1 MPVPGHTM
9 SSMSARTQPGI
20 GSPRDALRH
29 ADFRRLFTVRL
40 VSQSADGLIQAA
52 LVASLVFSPERAT
65 TAASFALASAIVI
78 VPFSVIGPFVGVF
91 IDRWSRRRIMIVA
104 PLVRAAP
111 VFLVL
116 ANPGR
121 QAALYYGGALF
132 VTSVNRFFLATAQ
145 AVVPRLVPTEDLL
158 AANSIATVGGTVALL
173 VGVFAGGLVAD
184 AFGTT
189 AIVALASA
197 MWVATSFIAR
207 TIGSD
212 LRPLMIP
219 GAPELL
225 RHQVRRVAVEL
236 ADGLRHIVHAP
247 RAVGPITSIGVDQVG
262 QGLILVLALVVFR
275 ERFQQGVGSFSWLIG
290 AGGVGVFVGLA
301 TIGRLDRRFARERIV
316 SGAFAV
322 GGVAILLVSLLVTPW
337 TLLLASFVV
346 GLSFA
351 WKKVPVDTMVQE
363 AVPDGLRGRVFA
375 AYDVVYNVARLAAAV
390 LAIPLLPTLGE
401 QGSAALVGIVFLLW
415 VPVLPR
421 WLARAPEIRLRFVE
435 GARGEEWPRAV
446 VWGGVEEPVEVV
458 RSALDEREG
467 VLTRRFRLSL
477 ADGTVLDVSRD
488 EPDGD
493 WRIDREV
500 VE

>member
-1 MPVPGHTM
+1 MAAM
-9 SSMSARTQPGI
+9 SEPATARM

-29 ADFRRLFTVRL
+29 RDFQRLFGMRL
-40 VSQSADGLIQAA
+40 VSQSADGLVQAA

-91 IDRWSRRRIMIVA
+91 IDRWSRRRIMVVA
-104 PLVRAAP
+104 PLLRAAP

-116 ANPGR
+116 ASPTK

-132 VTSVNRFFLATAQ
+132 VTSVNRFYLATAQ

-184 AFGTT
+184 AFGTA
-189 AIVALASA
+189 AIVTLAAA
-197 MWVATSFIAR
+197 MWVGASMLAR
-207 TIGSD
+207 SIRSD
-212 LRPLMIP
+212 LRPLQLP
-219 GAPELL
+219 ESAELL
-225 RHQVRRVAVEL
+225 RHQVRRVAVEFT
-236 ADGLRHIVHAP
+236 DGLRHIVHTP
-247 RAVGPITSIGVDQVG
+247 RAIGPITSIGLDQVG

-275 ERFQQGVGSFSWLIG
+275 ERFDQGVGSFSWLIG
-290 AGGVGVFVGLA
+290 AGGAGVFAGLA
-301 TIGRLDRRFARERIV
+301 TVGALDRRFSRERIIA
-316 SGAFAV
+316 GAFAL
-322 GGVAILLVSLLVTPW
+322 GGVAILLVSLLVAPW
-337 TLLLASFVV
+337 TLLSTSFVV
-346 GLSFA
+346 GLTFA

-375 AYDVVYNVARLAAAV
+375 AYDVVSNVARLAAAV
-390 LAIPLLPTLGE
+390 LAVPLLPAVGE
-401 QGSAALVGIVFLLW
+401 QGSAALVGVAFLLW

-435 GARGEEWPRAV
+435 GARAEEWPRGV

-458 RSALDEREG
+458 RSSLEERDG
-467 VLTRRFRLSL
+467 MRVRGFRLSL
-477 ADGTVLDVSRD
+477 ADGTVLDVSRE

-500 VE
+500 V

>member
-1 MPVPGHTM
+1 MLG
-9 SSMSARTQPGI
+9 MSASPTAGL

-29 ADFRRLFTVRL
+29 EDFRRLFAMRL

-91 IDRWSRRRIMIVA
+91 IDRWSRRRIMVVA
-104 PLVRAAP
+104 PLLRAAP

-116 ANPGR
+116 ANPSR
-121 QAALYYGGALF
+121 QSALYYGGALF

-184 AFGTT
+184 AFGTV
-189 AIVALASA
+189 AIVFLAAA
-197 MWVATSFIAR
+197 MWVVASTLAR
-207 TIGSD
+207 SIRSD
-212 LRPLMIP
+212 LRPLLLP
-219 GAPELL
+219 EAPELL
-225 RHQVRRVAVEL
+225 RHQVRRVGVEFV
-236 ADGLRHIVHAP
+236 DGLRHIVHTP
-247 RAVGPITSIGVDQVG
+247 RAVGPITSIGLDQIG

-275 ERFQQGVGSFSWLIG
+275 ERFEQGVGSFSWLIG
-290 AGGVGVFVGLA
+290 AGGVGVFAGLA
-301 TIGRLDRRFARERIV
+301 TVGALDRRFPRERIIA
-316 SGAFAV
+316 GAFAV
-322 GGVAILLVSLLVTPW
+322 GGVAILGVSLVVRPW
-337 TLLLASFVV
+337 TLLVASFVV
-346 GLSFA
+346 GLTFA

-375 AYDVVYNVARLAAAV
+375 AYDVVYNIARLTAALLAV
-390 LAIPLLPTLGE
+390 PLLPAVGE
-401 QGSAALVGIVFLLW
+401 QGSAALVGIAFLLW

-435 GARGEEWPRAV
+435 GARAEEWPRAV
-446 VWGGVEEPVEVV
+446 VWGGVEEPVEVL
-458 RSALDEREG
+458 RTALDEHEG
-467 VLTRRFRLSL
+467 VRVRRFRLSL
-477 ADGTVLDVSRD
+477 ADGTVIDVSRD

-493 WRIDREV
+493 WRIDRELV
-500 VE
+500 DE